1 MADGISGLQ
10 FTITNIF
17 QFGAFISPFLL
28 GFFLIM
34 SSIFNQDIKGFIYLA
49 GVLIATIIN
58 ILLMN
63 IIRHESS
70 PNRAPI
76 CDVVDFNIFAVG
88 GTFDNPNLSSAFIS
102 FTMAYLLLPMIYNSQ
117 MNYVV
122 LIFLISLF
130 IVNAI
135 TKITN
140 KCSDIGGIATGSLV
154 GFILGSLWYS
164 ILSITGN
171 NRLLYFN
178 EFVSNNVVC
187 ERPTKQTFKC
197 SVYKNGE
204 LIKNNIV

>member
-1 MADGISGLQ
+1 
-10 FTITNIF
+10 
-17 QFGAFISPFLL
+17 
-28 GFFLIM
+28 M

-63 IIRHESS
+63 IIRHEAS
-70 PNRAPI
+70 PSRSPI

-102 FTMAYLLLPMIYNSQ
+102 FTMAYLLLPMIYNNQ

-130 IVNAI
+130 IINAF

-140 KCSDIGGIATGSLV
+140 KCTDMAGISTGSLV
-154 GFILGSLWYS
+154 GFILGAFWYS
-164 ILSITGN
+164 LLTVSGN
-171 NRLLYFN
+171 Y
-178 EFVSNNVVC
+178 
-187 ERPTKQTFKC
+187 
-197 SVYKNGE
+197 
-204 LIKNNIV
+204 

>member
-63 IIRHESS
+63 IIRHEAS

-102 FTMAYLLLPMIYNSQ
+102 FTMAYLLLPMIYNNQ

-130 IVNAI
+130 IINAF

-140 KCSDIGGIATGSLV
+140 KCTDMAGISTGSLV
-154 GFILGSLWYS
+154 GFVLGAFWYS
-164 ILSITGN
+164 LLSVTGN

-187 ERPTKQTFKC
+187 ERPTKQSFKC